1 MNRDTVTV
9 PLFASTRRSHALGL
23 ILAGAVFAVI
33 GLGGSGAIVRSF
45 VTAGTFTAA
54 PVSSVQQAG

>member
-1 MNRDTVTV
+1 MNRDTATV
-9 PLFASTRRSHALGL
+9 PLFSATRRSHALGL

-45 VTAGTFTAA
+45 VTAGTFASAPAPTA
-54 PVSSVQQAG
+54 PQAG